1 MGRASED
8 SKGLPE
14 KVGGAWGH
22 GAGAG
27 RSRKPGHLHLCRQ
40 PEGSP
45 STKELPLCRPRGGAA
60 CAESS
65 GFMQLETRGPLII
78 QPVCS
83 KQAFRCD
90 GVSQQAAA
98 LMSHLLHPGE
108 TQQARAP
115 RRLQEDTGRPEKTQE
130 THEREQHTAELRGHF
145 KGSDL
150 SYGVRQTLLQEMT
163 SLDWKEKRAPGC
175 PRQDNPLTR
184 QHCPQ
189 HAPSPPVLLQRCAC
203 HSTLPLRCP
212 THMRTGDNPGDGP
225 ESAGPGAAPSTA
237 S

>member
-1 MGRASED
+1 MGVERNE
-8 SKGLPE
+8 
-14 KVGGAWGH
+14 
-22 GAGAG
+22 AG
-27 RSRKPGHLHLCRQ
+27 RWVKSLEAT
-40 PEGSP
+40 EGSRLAP
-45 STKELPLCRPRGGAA
+45 G
-60 CAESS
+60 SS
-65 GFMQLETRGPLII
+65 GQLPTASSRAQAGSGDASLQLRSGSGSWGCGLCVVPPFFGQDPLQAGHSAGI
-78 QPVCS
+78 QPW
-83 KQAFRCD
+83 K
-90 GVSQQAAA
+90 
-98 LMSHLLHPGE
+98 
-108 TQQARAP
+108 
-115 RRLQEDTGRPEKTQE
+115 LQVL
-130 THEREQHTAELRGHF
+130 ARGHF